1 MENGETHSM
10 KIGLAVYEFR
20 DNDIAFNLAQMERA
34 MRSVQGQADLLCF
47 GETFLQGFNALS
59 WTYETDKD
67 IAVQTDSEVM
77 AQIGRMTLQY
87 GVDVL
92 FGYIERSGDTLYS
105 SCAVIEK
112 GKLLHNYRRISR
124 GWKEYT
130 RTDEHYQEGTETGAF
145 LYRGQPVM
153 LALCGD
159 MWDFPERFRTEH
171 LLLWP
176 VYVNFDLDEW
186 ARYETEYARQANLAA
201 PKALLVNPI
210 SREPKSYGGAFYF
223 VDGKVEQKLAYG
235 REGVL
240 VVAL

>member
-1 MENGETHSM
+1 M
-10 KIGLAVYEFR
+10 KIGLAVYECR

-34 MRSVQGQADLLCF
+34 MRSAQGLVELLCF

-59 WTYETDKD
+59 WAYETDKD

-92 FGYIERSGDTLYS
+92 FGYVEKSGDALYS
-105 SCAVIEK
+105 SCAVTEK

-130 RTDEHYQEGTETGAF
+130 RTDKHYQEGTETGEF
-145 LYRGQPVM
+145 LYHGQPIM

-171 LLLWP
+171 LLIWP
-176 VYVNFDLDEW
+176 VYVNFTLDEW
-186 ARYETEYARQANLAA
+186 ARYETEYARQACLASRQT
-201 PKALLVNPI
+201 LMVNPI

>member
-1 MENGETHSM
+1 M
-10 KIGLAVYEFR
+10 KIGLASYEVR

-34 MRSVQGQADLLCF
+34 MRSAQGRVELLCF

-59 WTYETDKD
+59 WMYETDKD
-67 IAVQTDSEVM
+67 IAVEADSEIM
-77 AQIGRMTLQY
+77 AQICRLTLQY

-130 RTDEHYQEGTETGAF
+130 RTDEHYQEGTKTGEF

-171 LLLWP
+171 LLIWP

-186 ARYETEYARQANLAA
+186 TRYETEYARQACLAA
-201 PKALLVNPI
+201 RQTLLVNPI

-223 VDGKVEQKLAYG
+223 VDGRVEQKLAYG
-235 REGVL
+235 REDIL
-240 VVAL
+240 VVEL